1 MPNIMVDRIMT
12 GQLSLKTTY
21 LMPRDHNVTG
31 GLYKHIDAS
40 HLIATSNKPDLSN
53 TSYPTIHQLN
63 ISP

>member
-1 MPNIMVDRIMT
+1 MT

>member
-1 MPNIMVDRIMT
+1 MADH
-12 GQLSLKTTY
+12 LSLKTTY

-40 HLIATSNKPDLSN
+40 HLIAISNKPDLSN
-53 TSYPTIHQLN
+53 THYPTIHQLN